1 MSQQQEKFENKFNCK
16 QFGKK
21 FIANIFD
28 NALTNPTSI
37 LKFVDAERKHLVEW
51 SKMPKRE
58 AKISVVY

>member
-37 LKFVDAERKHLVEW
+37 LKFVDAERKHLVE
-51 SKMPKRE
+51 
-58 AKISVVY
+58 